1 MEFLAFVI
9 ISAFASY
16 LFSYLSIILH
26 LQLLVC
32 VYIYIYIKIE
42 LHVVFRCCPCLAVFD
57 DGLNQVIL
65 VRKWLYGPVMA
76 LSVVS
81 LLGHSGA

>member
-1 MEFLAFVI
+1 M
-9 ISAFASY
+9 
-16 LFSYLSIILH
+16 
-26 LQLLVC
+26 
-32 VYIYIYIKIE
+32 
-42 LHVVFRCCPCLAVFD
+42 VFRCCPCLAVFD